1 MCFVLRQNK
10 QPSLPRNTIAKLIF
24 LIEILNGE
32 IQEKLRSKAAFS
44 P

>member
-1 MCFVLRQNK
+1 MVLRQINN
-10 QPSLPRNTIAKLIF
+10 LVYLALIF